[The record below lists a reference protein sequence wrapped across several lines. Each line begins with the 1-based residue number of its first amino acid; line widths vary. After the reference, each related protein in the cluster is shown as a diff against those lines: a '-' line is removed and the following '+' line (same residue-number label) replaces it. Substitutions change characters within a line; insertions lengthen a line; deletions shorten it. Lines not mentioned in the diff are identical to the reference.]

1 MSALIDQ
8 MHSRN
13 VRVILWVTTMINT
26 DSSNFEYGKSKV
38 RSSYIVL
45 AASYFSV
52 KRAIIYP
59 DWMAIPLNG
68 GTVLGR
74 SLVFTA
80 TIIIFSS
87 TYFFPPSDYTNP
99 DALAWWH
106 SQMDYLLDIG
116 IDGWKCDGTDPFVF
130 ELIVAEGYG

>member
-59 DWMAIPLNG
+59 DWMAILLNG
-68 GTVLGR
+68 GTVLDR

-80 TIIIFSS
+80 TIL
-87 TYFFPPSDYTNP
+87 FF
-99 DALAWWH
+99 
-106 SQMDYLLDIG
+106 
-116 IDGWKCDGTDPFVF
+116 FR
-130 ELIVAEGYG
+130 LIVPSFRLHQPGCVGMVAFTDGLCVGYRH